1 MTAPTDLDADIAK
14 TLALRHIAALGFSDK
29 PARASHFVSIYLAHA
44 GYRVIGVNALLAQR
58 YDLPLSVVES
68 LSDMPPP
75 IDILLVFRPSDDLPE
90 LAESA
95 ARRGA
100 KVLWLQEG
108 VSHPE
113 AAARGRAAGL
123 TVVEGRCLLKEH
135 AEEERRR
142 ESAAP

>member
-1 MTAPTDLDADIAK
+1 MTDPADLDADIAK

-44 GYRVIGVNALLAQR
+44 GYRVIGINPLLAQR

-68 LSDMPPP
+68 LSDVPPP
-75 IDILLVFRPSDDLPE
+75 IDVLLVFRATDDLPE
-90 LAESA
+90 LAEAA

-100 KVLWLQEG
+100 KVLWLQET

-113 AAARGRAAGL
+113 AVARGRAAGL

-135 AEEERRR
+135 AEEQRRAQ
-142 ESAAP
+142 SASG